1 MKLLVILFFIE
12 ITIIMIITVII
23 TIMIMIMKIILL
35 IAVIIIIIIIIKI
48 NSTFQQGDSSTGS
61 TTGNLNYLDYRYL
74 QNCEKSWY
82 CIECCTTIFS
92 FNSLLSNENFL
103 AYCTNIDSNITQR
116 KDLGRNYNSS
126 LSLKYSSNL
135 GLLVRSYPRKW
146 S

>member
-35 IAVIIIIIIIIKI
+35 IAVIIIIIIKI

>member
-12 ITIIMIITVII
+12 ITIIIIITVII

-35 IAVIIIIIIIIKI
+35 IAVIIIIIIKI

-126 LSLKYSSNL
+126 LSLKYPSNL

>member
-1 MKLLVILFFIE
+1 
-12 ITIIMIITVII
+12 MIITVII

-35 IAVIIIIIIIIKI
+35 IAVIIIIIKI

-74 QNCEKSWY
+74 QNCEKSCY

>member
-1 MKLLVILFFIE
+1 
-12 ITIIMIITVII
+12 MIITVII

-35 IAVIIIIIIIIKI
+35 IAVIIIIIIII

-74 QNCEKSWY
+74 QNCEESCY

-103 AYCTNIDSNITQR
+103 AYCTNIDSNITQW